1 MMPYVDARAVAR
13 MFAALGEPTRLKI
26 ATHLLA
32 GPSHVGALAEV
43 VGEPMVNVSHH
54 LGVMRQAGVLE
65 DEEGATG
72 FLPFPGRRIRGRRGG
87 WHGRDAHFRT
97 LPSLRPR
104 QCRSARS
111 EKQEEVGEVES
122 SNPPLQHP

>member
-1 MMPYVDARAVAR
+1 MMPYADARAVAR

-65 DEEGATG
+65 DEKKGRQVFYRFRDGVFEAGGEDGMAATLTFG
-72 FLPFPGRRIRGRRGG
+72 PYRVYVRANAEAPGVKSR
-87 WHGRDAHFRT
+87 
-97 LPSLRPR
+97 
-104 QCRSARS
+104 
-111 EKQEEVGEVES
+111 KK
-122 SNPPLQHP
+122 

>member
-26 ATHLLA
+26 ATHLLG

-54 LGVMRQAGVLE
+54 LGVIRQAGVLE
-65 DEEGATG
+65 DEK
-72 FLPFPGRRIRGRRGG
+72 RGRQVFYRFREGVFEAGG
-87 WHGRDAHFRT
+87 KDGMAAT
-97 LPSLRPR
+97 LSFGPYRVHVRANAEAPGVKS
-104 QCRSARS
+104 
-111 EKQEEVGEVES
+111 KKK
-122 SNPPLQHP
+122 

>member
-1 MMPYVDARAVAR
+1 MMPYADARAVAR
-13 MFAALGEPTRLKI
+13 MLAALGEPTRLKI

-65 DEEGATG
+65 DEKKGRQVFYRFRDDVFETG
-72 FLPFPGRRIRGRRGG
+72 GNDGIAG
-87 WHGRDAHFRT
+87 T
-97 LPSLRPR
+97 LTFGPYRVYVR
-104 QCRSARS
+104 
-111 EKQEEVGEVES
+111 
-122 SNPPLQHP
+122 SNPEAPGVKSKKK

>member
-32 GPSHVGALAEV
+32 GPSHVGELAEV

-65 DEEGATG
+65 DEK
-72 FLPFPGRRIRGRRGG
+72 RGRQVFYRFRDGVFEAGG
-87 WHGRDAHFRT
+87 EDGLAAT
-97 LPSLRPR
+97 LTFGPYRVYVRANAEAPGVKS
-104 QCRSARS
+104 
-111 EKQEEVGEVES
+111 KKK
-122 SNPPLQHP
+122 